1 VAQQAYIKASS
12 TYPSS
17 EFGSSVSLHHDTL
30 AVGAFGE
37 SSAATGVNGNQ
48 VDHSALNAGAV
59 YIFQRAN
66 GTWAQQA
73 YIKASNTRATD
84 EFGWAVSVFGDTL
97 LVGSRQE
104 SNSSTGVDGNQTA
117 GGASASGAA
126 YVFARIGTTW
136 SQRAYLKASNTGQS
150 DQFGSAVA
158 ASGDTLVVGALHE
171 SSSATGFD
179 GDQSKDDA
187 DKAGAIYLFR

>member
-1 VAQQAYIKASS
+1 
-12 TYPSS
+12 
-17 EFGSSVSLHHDTL
+17 
-30 AVGAFGE
+30 VGAFGE

-48 VDHSALNAGAV
+48 ADHNAMNAGAV
-59 YIFQRAN
+59 YTFQRTN

-97 LVGSRQE
+97 LVGARQE
-104 SNSSTGVDGNQTA
+104 SNSATGIDANPTD

-126 YVFARIGTTW
+126 YVFARVGATW
-136 SQRAYLKASNTGQS
+136 SQRAYLKASNTGPN
-150 DQFGSAVA
+150 DQFGYSVA
-158 ASGDTLVVGALHE
+158 ASGDTLVVGAQQE

-187 DKAGAIYLFR
+187 GQAGAIYVFR